1 MTNSA
6 AGDAILAD
14 TGKKRVA
21 IIGAPIDFGAAR
33 RGVDMG
39 CSAIRYAG
47 LQVGLQHLGY
57 DVVDLG
63 NAQVTL
69 AEQVGAGDPNLKH
82 LQALSSA
89 ALALARLVDTARADG
104 RFPIVLGGDHSIALG
119 SVAALARNRALGLI
133 WIDAH
138 GDFNTPET
146 TPSGNIHGMP
156 LAALCG
162 VGDSRLVNLV
172 YAGRKVDPR
181 HVALVGVRD
190 LDEGEKALLRTQ
202 GIAVFTIQ
210 HIDRLGMDRV
220 IERAL
225 EITTHGTDGV
235 VASVDLDVLDPRE
248 APGVGTPVAGGI
260 SFREAHLTM
269 ELLAESG
276 RLAGLDL
283 VEVNPI
289 LDRENSTA
297 QLAAGL
303 AWSALGKRIF

>member
-1 MTNSA
+1 M
-6 AGDAILAD
+6 
-14 TGKKRVA
+14 A

-47 LQVGLQHLGY
+47 LQAGLQHLGH

-69 AEQVGAGDPNLKH
+69 AEQIGAGDPRLKH
-82 LQALSSA
+82 LPAISSA
-89 ALALARLVDTARADG
+89 ALALATLVDGALAAT

-119 SVAALARNRALGLI
+119 SIPALARGRSLGLI

-162 VGDSRLVNLV
+162 VGDPRLVNLV
-172 YAGRKVDPR
+172 YPGRKVDPR

-190 LDEGEKALLRTQ
+190 LDEGEKALLREH
-202 GIAVFTIQ
+202 GVAVFTIQ
-210 HIDRLGMDRV
+210 HVDRLGMDRV
-220 IERAL
+220 MERAL
-225 EITTHGTDGV
+225 DITATGTAGV
-235 VASVDLDVLDPRE
+235 IASVDLDVLDPRE

-260 SFREAHLTM
+260 SFREAHLSM

-276 RLAGLDL
+276 RLVGLDL

-289 LDRENSTA
+289 LDRANSTA

>member
-1 MTNSA
+1 LP
-6 AGDAILAD
+6 AI
-14 TGKKRVA
+14 
-21 IIGAPIDFGAAR
+21 
-33 RGVDMG
+33 
-39 CSAIRYAG
+39 
-47 LQVGLQHLGY
+47 
-57 DVVDLG
+57 
-63 NAQVTL
+63 
-69 AEQVGAGDPNLKH
+69 
-82 LQALSSA
+82 SSA
-89 ALALARLVDTARADG
+89 ALALAALVDGALAETRL
-104 RFPIVLGGDHSIALG
+104 PIVLGGDHSIALG
-119 SVAALARNRALGLI
+119 SIPAMARGRSIGLL

-156 LAALCG
+156 LAVLCG
-162 VGDSRLVNLV
+162 AGDPRLVNLV
-172 YAGRKVDPR
+172 YPGRKVDPG

-190 LDEGEKALLRTQ
+190 LDEGEKALLREH
-202 GIAVFTIQ
+202 GIVVFTIQ

-220 IERAL
+220 MERAL
-225 EITTHGTDGV
+225 AITTEGTAGV

-260 SFREAHLTM
+260 SFREAHLSM

-276 RLAGLDL
+276 RLVGLDL

-303 AWSALGKRIF
+303 AWSALGKQIF